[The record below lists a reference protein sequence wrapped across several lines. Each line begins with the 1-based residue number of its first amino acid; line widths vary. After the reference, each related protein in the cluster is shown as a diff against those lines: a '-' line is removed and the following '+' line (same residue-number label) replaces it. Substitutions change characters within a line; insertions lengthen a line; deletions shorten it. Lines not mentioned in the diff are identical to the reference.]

1 MVSEYLPKSKSVFF
15 AKPNYLLFGKQMPS
29 EAGFVASDGIAAT
42 PPAGRLF
49 LPARFRFGVCR
60 KLIPKKIFDKRP

>member
-1 MVSEYLPKSKSVFF
+1 MQRIVIAYLPKSKSVFF

-49 LPARFRFGVCR
+49 LPARF
-60 KLIPKKIFDKRP
+60 

>member
-1 MVSEYLPKSKSVFF
+1 MFF
-15 AKPNYLLFGKQMPS
+15 AKSDYLPFGKQMPF

-49 LPARFRFGVCR
+49 LPARF
-60 KLIPKKIFDKRP
+60 